1 MDALKNS
8 PNLLTQLRNGSDAAF
23 EFVYR
28 KYFRT
33 ATYFVRHNSGTE
45 QDARDV
51 FQEAI
56 LVLVKKTKDENFRL
70 TADVG
75 TFLYA
80 VVQRQ
85 WLYRLRTK
93 RNRPEVLTAD
103 PNANRLENADDQID
117 IEALEIT
124 FEAKHEAVRNL
135 LDTLKN
141 ECKQLILYTF
151 YQKLPN
157 GEIARLLGYA
167 ESFVKVKRHR
177 CMEMLREKVKNHPIF
192 RNEG

>member
-1 MDALKNS
+1 MNTPENS
-8 PNLLTQLRNGSDAAF
+8 PDLLTQLRSGSDSAF
-23 EFVYR
+23 ELVYR
-28 KYFRT
+28 KHFRA
-33 ATYFVRHNSGTE
+33 ATHFVRHNSGTE

-51 FQEAI
+51 FQEAM
-56 LVLVKKTKDENFRL
+56 LVLVKKSRDENFRL
-70 TADVG
+70 TANVG

-85 WLYRLRTK
+85 WLHRLRTK

-103 PNANRLENADDQID
+103 PNANRLENADDQTD
-117 IEALEIT
+117 IEATENT
-124 FEAKHEAVRNL
+124 FETKHETVKNL
-135 LDTLKN
+135 LDTLKT
-141 ECKQLILYTF
+141 ECQQLILYTF